1 LRHGSN
7 RMDRQ
12 KFKTIRRSDMKSL
25 IPLIVII
32 ALMSLPGCNSSQSA
46 TAPEQKA
53 AVPAQKPTSAP
64 EQAAPVPAVK
74 PEPTAAQPVVPEKPK
89 EAPEATEPEMVLFD
103 GKDMGQWVAA
113 KYEEGGKVLLK
124 EGTIVIE
131 KGNDM
136 TGIKW
141 TGPLM
146 RMNYEL
152 TLEAMRVEGEDF
164 FCGLTFPYGKDPCT
178 LVCGG
183 WGGSLVGL
191 SNIDYYDAANN
202 QTDTSMNFDNGKWYT
217 IRLRI
222 TPAKIEAWIGGDK
235 LVDFETADH
244 KIGIRYEVTP
254 CKPLGIATWR
264 TTGAVR
270 NIKVVRITP

>member
-1 LRHGSN
+1 
-7 RMDRQ
+7 
-12 KFKTIRRSDMKSL
+12 MKSFL
-25 IPLIVII
+25 PVVVII
-32 ALMSLPGCNSSQSA
+32 SAMAMFGCKSEPPSPSKSTTPSSSTSA
-46 TAPEQKA
+46 P
-53 AVPAQKPTSAP
+53 PAEKPTS
-64 EQAAPVPAVK
+64 V
-74 PEPTAAQPVVPEKPK
+74 EKAG
-89 EAPEATEPEMVLFD
+89 EAPEVTENELVLFD
-103 GKDMGQWVAA
+103 GKDMNQWVPAEYVEA
-113 KYEEGGKVLLK
+113 GKVELK
-124 EGTIVIE
+124 AGMIVME

-152 TLEAMRVEGEDF
+152 TLEAMRIEGEDF

-202 QTDTSMNFDNGKWYT
+202 QTCTSRTFENGKWYP

-222 TPAKIEAWIGGDK
+222 TTDRIEAWIDGDDK
-235 LVDFETADH
+235 IIDFETADH
-244 KIGIRYEVTP
+244 KIGIRFEVEP

-270 NIKVVRITP
+270 NIKIARIVP

>member
-1 LRHGSN
+1 
-7 RMDRQ
+7 
-12 KFKTIRRSDMKSL
+12 MKRL
-25 IPLIVII
+25 FPFIVAI
-32 ALMSLPGCNSSQSA
+32 AAMSLPGCNTAQPSKSSV
-46 TAPEQKA
+46 TVPTPA
-53 AVPAQKPTSAP
+53 AN
-64 EQAAPVPAVK
+64 
-74 PEPTAAQPVVPEKPK
+74 PEPTPAQPVVPEKPK
-89 EAPEATEPEMVLFD
+89 EAPEATESEMVLFD

-113 KYEEGGKVLLK
+113 KYEEGGKVQLK
-124 EGTIVIE
+124 DGTIVIE

-136 TGIKW
+136 TGIRW

-178 LVCGG
+178 LICGG

-202 QTDTSMNFDNGKWYT
+202 QTDTSRHFDNGKWYP
-217 IRLRI
+217 IRVRV
-222 TPAKIEAWIGGDK
+222 TPAKIEAWIDSNDK
-235 LVDFETADH
+235 IVDFETADH

>member
-1 LRHGSN
+1 MN
-7 RMDRQ
+7 RLICSIVVFSLCLFGCDRTQ
-12 KFKTIRRSDMKSL
+12 PPKT
-25 IPLIVII
+25 PV
-32 ALMSLPGCNSSQSA
+32 P
-46 TAPEQKA
+46 APEPA
-53 AVPAQKPTSAP
+53 AKP
-64 EQAAPVPAVK
+64 EQASARSAI
-74 PEPTAAQPVVPEKPK
+74 PEKPK
-89 EAPEATEPEMVLFD
+89 ETPEATEPQMVLFD
-103 GKDMGQWVAA
+103 GKDMGNWVAA
-113 KYEEGGKVLLK
+113 DYVEGGKVLIK
-124 EGTIVIE
+124 DGTIVIE

-152 TLEAMRVEGEDF
+152 SLEAMRIDGEDF
-164 FCGLTFPYGKDPCT
+164 FCGLTFPYGQDPCT

-202 QTDTSMNFDNGKWYT
+202 QTSTSRSFDNGKWYP
-217 IRLRI
+217 IRLRV
-222 TPAKIEAWIGGDK
+222 TPEKIEAWIDGDDK
-235 LVDFETADH
+235 IVDFETADH
-244 KIGIRYEVTP
+244 KIGIRYEVSP

-270 NIKVVRITP
+270 NIKVVRINP